1 MPFKSEKQRR
11 FLWAEHPEI
20 AKKWADKYPASNKGL
35 PMYADDKKK
44 EKAARLDVLGLI
56 SPYVNARIPLNNS
69 IISGFEPENAK
80 SANDKLV
87 RVQIPHSD
95 KPTYAGQERE
105 EGEIN
110 TENDGEQKTEKRN
123 PENAINSLLQKISV
137 VLSQPM
143 AQALENRKAIQEGRQ
158 PAHQPK
164 NPGIRRYAAPTPVI
178 PPPMGSQPQPA
189 PAQPAQ
195 PAPAQP
201 QAQGAGMN
209 SPSANPINSFGALS
223 TSGNINGNASFG
235 IKNSPDSL
243 KTGAAQSEF
252 LAKVMSMDFPPH
264 PDPEDLELDDEE
276 RAKTAYG
283 VGDEYSELD
292 RYLDGGFI
300 SGMKNDAAAAFTRRA
315 GELAKKQNLNLRF
328 SPQRYVIGTD
338 DAEAAA
344 KRLQAAK
351 DLDSYDDQTL
361 PYYYSLETKHPN
373 FLRRMF
379 GAQQPELDYDNH
391 PLHMAWDEFNQPKK
405 KEKKSAAV
413 FDQSI
418 KTAVIAGIKTWAC
431 RQYADEKMAFS
442 LGLNSTPARKKK
454 KKITEQPDT
463 LPFPR
468 RRSNNGLAG
477 GIAAGA
483 AAFPLYSMHQDAFG
497 TYNTLRSRV
506 QGVPAERL
514 LFPQEMADSG
524 LVQHG
529 DVGTYFGEPQ
539 NIFAGGKPNTSKLT
553 QGGEWT
559 SGSGT
564 YHGMLLRP
572 ALNNGK
578 PDFQALEGG
587 DAWFDAPNVNGKYDS
602 PFHRFVD
609 KQDAADAAAG
619 RLPAKEVGLLSAAKG
634 APNYNSHLDDWDHT
648 TSRNPF
654 NRYYNAF
661 THAYDK
667 NQPEEMKDTSL
678 LQRMNYYLKHFKRQ
692 SNLLDKYK
700 SEAATPEDMAAGYD
714 FVSTRRH
721 PMLITRQPQV
731 TQLLESKKPGVP
743 EQAKSVID
751 TAFDQQYPMRPY
763 NLGGAITAG
772 TRRVLFP
779 HVPEFGP
786 DTLAG
791 SGGPDSIAPLPAPKC
806 NEDYCVQPAG
816 RVLQHL
822 GAPVGVRPSM
832 VLPADLAANSS
843 AQPVGLMVPQPR
855 ESERAGLGLTGN
867 QETDKPIMEKYK
879 KDYQN
884 KIINEW
890 MPQSRNRR
898 IMAGLAAAAAMG
910 AAGYG
915 TTKLVQNILKRR
927 QKTLKKK
934 QREEQIAK
942 LLPAATAKA
951 AADQQCALSIFLLEC
966 LDKVS
971 R

>member
-1 MPFKSEKQRR
+1 MPFRSEKQRR
-11 FLWAEHPEI
+11 YLWATHPDI
-20 AKKWADKYPASNKGL
+20 AKEWAHKYPASNKGL

-87 RVQIPHSD
+87 RLKIPHSD

-189 PAQPAQ
+189 QPAPAQ

-201 QAQGAGMN
+201 QARGAGIN

-223 TSGNINGNASFG
+223 TSGNINGNAAFG

-276 RAKTAYG
+276 RA
-283 VGDEYSELD
+283 
-292 RYLDGGFI
+292 
-300 SGMKNDAAAAFTRRA
+300 
-315 GELAKKQNLNLRF
+315 
-328 SPQRYVIGTD
+328 
-338 DAEAAA
+338 
-344 KRLQAAK
+344 
-351 DLDSYDDQTL
+351 
-361 PYYYSLETKHPN
+361 
-373 FLRRMF
+373 
-379 GAQQPELDYDNH
+379 
-391 PLHMAWDEFNQPKK
+391 
-405 KEKKSAAV
+405 
-413 FDQSI
+413 

-529 DVGTYFGEPQ
+529 DVGTYFGKPQ

-572 ALNNGK
+572 ALNKGK

-654 NRYYNAF
+654 NRYYGAF

-890 MPQSRNRR
+890 MPRSRNRR

-927 QKTLKKK
+927 QKALKKK

-966 LDKVS
+966 LNKVS